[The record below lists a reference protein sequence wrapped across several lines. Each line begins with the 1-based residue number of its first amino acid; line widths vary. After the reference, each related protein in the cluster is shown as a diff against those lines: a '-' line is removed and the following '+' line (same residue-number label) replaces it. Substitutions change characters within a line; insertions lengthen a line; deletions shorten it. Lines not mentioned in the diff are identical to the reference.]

1 MFSDITKQPQLQI
14 SRQGMD
20 VKLIESRVK
29 FLKRAVSSAVQLI
42 EKTVN
47 QVILAFFYMYIFN
60 FNIIYFD
67 GFQSFLF
74 EKDYPLVILCH
85 GGSCKKIIV
94 HNPRLIS
101 WY

>member
-1 MFSDITKQPQLQI
+1 MFLQSQAAMFSDITKQPQLQI

-47 QVILAFFYMYIFN
+47 QVILAFFMCIFT
-60 FNIIYFD
+60 ILI
-67 GFQSFLF
+67 LF
-74 EKDYPLVILCH
+74 ILTVFKA
-85 GGSCKKIIV
+85 SYLKKII
-94 HNPRLIS
+94 PRLFCVMEVVAKNNCP
-101 WY
+101 